1 MLPRP
6 PAGFQSFK
14 KRPTSFIQARGRSQ
28 DKLRAAMSDA
38 SKFDREFVRGALT
51 LAARPEVNH
60 LLYIADTPIPPEDL
74 RGRKARRKLVYAVTT
89 ARLAEHLSGPHTRAL
104 VIPAYDYSRVER
116 VKVALVSALTQ
127 GAFKEGD
134 LVLCITG
141 KVGRPVD
148 TMMQMRIGGSLEDRL
163 AIEGVKL
170 GDEFNSQVVDALI
183 QLALQIGQEG
193 FEGHPIGTILTIGD
207 HNDVMEKSRQMTI
220 NPFQGLSEAERN
232 VLDPK
237 IREAIKNFSVLDG
250 AFVIREDGVVLAA
263 GRYLTAT
270 DEAVKIPLGLGAR
283 HAAAAGITSSTNS
296 IALAV
301 SQTSGAVRL
310 FKGGNIVLE
319 LHQTARRT
327 G

>member
-1 MLPRP
+1 
-6 PAGFQSFK
+6 
-14 KRPTSFIQARGRSQ
+14 
-28 DKLRAAMSDA
+28 MSES
-38 SKFDREFVRGALT
+38 SKFDREFLRSALS
-51 LAARPEVNH
+51 LANRNEVNYF
-60 LLYIADTPIPPEDL
+60 LYICDTPIAPEDL
-74 RGRKARRKLVYAVTT
+74 RGRPARKKLIYAVTSD
-89 ARLAEHLSGPHTRAL
+89 AIAQEYISRKLRAL
-104 VIPAYDYSRVER
+104 VIPAYDYSRTER
-116 VKVALVSALTQ
+116 VKVALVSALSQ
-127 GAFKEGD
+127 GALKEGD
-134 LVLCITG
+134 LVLCMTG
-141 KVGRPVD
+141 KVGRPPD
-148 TMMQMRIGGSLEDRL
+148 TLMQMRIGGSLDDRV

-170 GDEFNSQVVDALI
+170 GEEFNSQVVDALI

-193 FEGHPIGTILTIGD
+193 FEGHPIGTIMTIGD
-207 HNDVMEKSRQMTI
+207 HTTVLEKSRQMTI

-263 GRYLTAT
+263 GRYLSAA

-283 HAAAAGITSSTNS
+283 HAAAAGITSTTNC
-296 IALAV
+296 IALVV

-327 G
+327 

>member
-1 MLPRP
+1 
-6 PAGFQSFK
+6 
-14 KRPTSFIQARGRSQ
+14 
-28 DKLRAAMSDA
+28 MSDS
-38 SKFDREFVRGALT
+38 SKFDREFLRSALA
-51 LAARPEVNH
+51 LAGKSDVNH
-60 LLYIADTPIPPEDL
+60 LLYISDTPITSEDL
-74 RGRKARRKLVYAVTT
+74 RGRQCRKKLVYAVTSQS
-89 ARLAEHLSGPHTRAL
+89 LAEELISKKFKAL
-104 VIPAYDYSRVER
+104 TIPEYDYSRVER
-116 VKVALVSALTQ
+116 VKVALVSALSQ

-134 LVLCITG
+134 LVLCLTG
-141 KVGRPVD
+141 RVGRQVD
-148 TMMQMRIGGSLEDRL
+148 TLMKMRIGGSLDDRV

-170 GDEFNSQVVDALI
+170 GDRFNSQVVDALI

-193 FEGHPIGTILTIGD
+193 FEGHPIGTIITIGD
-207 HNDVMEKSRQMTI
+207 HNVVLEKSRQMTI

-263 GRYLTAT
+263 GRYLSSA

-283 HAAAAGITSSTNS
+283 HAAAAGITSTTEC
-296 IALAV
+296 IALVV

-310 FKGGNIVLE
+310 FKEGNIVLE

-327 G
+327 

>member
-1 MLPRP
+1 
-6 PAGFQSFK
+6 
-14 KRPTSFIQARGRSQ
+14 
-28 DKLRAAMSDA
+28 MSDS
-38 SKFDREFVRGALT
+38 SKFDREFLRSALS
-51 LAARPEVNH
+51 LASKPEVDH
-60 LLYIADTPIPPEDL
+60 FLYISDTPIPSEDL
-74 RGRKARRKLVYAVTT
+74 RGKLAKKKLVYAVTMEK
-89 ARLAEHLSGPHTRAL
+89 LAQDHLAKKVRAL

-116 VKVALVSALTQ
+116 MKVALVSALSQ

-134 LVLCITG
+134 LVLCMTG
-141 KVGRPVD
+141 RVGRPPD
-148 TMMQMRIGGSLEDRL
+148 TVMHMRIGGSLEDRV
-163 AIEGVKL
+163 AMEGVKL

-193 FEGHPIGTILTIGD
+193 FEGHPIGTIITIGD
-207 HNDVMEKSRQMTI
+207 HTTVLEKSRQMTI
-220 NPFQGLSEAERN
+220 NPFQGISESERN

-263 GRYLTAT
+263 GRYLSAA

-283 HAAAAGITSSTNS
+283 HAAAAGITSTTKCV
-296 IALAV
+296 ALVV

-310 FKGGNIVLE
+310 FKGGNILLE

-327 G
+327 